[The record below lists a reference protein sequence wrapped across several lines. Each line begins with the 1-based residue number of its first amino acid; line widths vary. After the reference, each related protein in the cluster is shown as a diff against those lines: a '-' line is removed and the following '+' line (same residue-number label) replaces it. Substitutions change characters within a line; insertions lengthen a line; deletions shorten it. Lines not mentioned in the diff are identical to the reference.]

1 MRIEKEG
8 ESPCVR
14 VKKKEE
20 SCNGEEVMC
29 ARQKRK
35 KSSHVCAS
43 RRKESRVMGNK
54 SCAGVEQEESR
65 HTLRV
70 KMKDT
75 TSSSS

>member
-1 MRIEKEG
+1 VRIEKEG

-54 SCAGVEQEESR
+54 SCVGVEQEESR